1 MRRWVARRTGHGRTA
16 AQGFSRGDRRW
27 AISQEWEVCSS
38 QEEKEPQPHENFRA
52 SFLRSRCV
60 GPCLLPPGL
69 CFFFFFFLQN
79 NFHWKRETPCQCSV
93 FNLFLLLYSIVRSWQ
108 LALGKHQIRHQT
120 PVARASSCLPTLTNP
135 APTDAPSHHPAN
147 KKTKQNKSIKTST
160 SVKINNCGIKVGVFF
175 FFSWMEVERRT
186 ATQTAQIPRG
196 AERLFGR
203 TQKRCSTLPL
213 CRVRGKGRDQ
223 RTPVFPG
230 ARGWSLRMSDCTW
243 WRGKWAAAGEAFWPS
258 WPGQRALLWRMSSG
272 WKEKR
277 LPFCFFT
284 DSTSLC
290 A

>member
-1 MRRWVARRTGHGRTA
+1 M
-16 AQGFSRGDRRW
+16 
-27 AISQEWEVCSS
+27 CSS

-69 CFFFFFFLQN
+69 CFFLFFFLQN
-79 NFHWKRETPCQCSV
+79 NFHWKRESPCQCSV

-175 FFSWMEVERRT
+175 FFPGWKLSGAQQHKQLRFLEVQRDFSDGLRRDV
-186 ATQTAQIPRG
+186 PRSRC
-196 AERLFGR
+196 AACEEKVETSGR
-203 TQKRCSTLPL
+203 RCF
-213 CRVRGKGRDQ
+213 R
-223 RTPVFPG
+223 
-230 ARGWSLRMSDCTW
+230 ARG
-243 WRGKWAAAGEAFWPS
+243 GEV
-258 WPGQRALLWRMSSG
+258 
-272 WKEKR
+272 
-277 LPFCFFT
+277 
-284 DSTSLC
+284 
-290 A
+290 